1 MFSKIILVQKNLFLS
16 QKENSEHLVEVVW
29 GALLYIS
36 ITPPPPK
43 KRLGIGMHFS
53 FFPKQGLS
61 FVPLIHHF
69 FFKCVNLPQ

>member
-36 ITPPPPK
+36 ITPPK
-43 KRLGIGMHFS
+43 KDWVLECT
-53 FFPKQGLS
+53 FPSSQSKACLLS
-61 FVPLIHHF
+61 L
-69 FFKCVNLPQ
+69 

>member
-36 ITPPPPK
+36 ITPPKKTGYWNALFLLPKAKLVFCPFDPPF
-43 KRLGIGMHFS
+43 L
-53 FFPKQGLS
+53 L
-61 FVPLIHHF
+61 
-69 FFKCVNLPQ
+69 